1 MHKSRSTNH
10 CANRSMK
17 AIDFKYAGSVT
28 PKATTFLTSPAID
41 MSFTS
46 TYDVQDSDAANAA
59 TLQKEFKSAM
69 DTAIKTQLSH
79 LNKWLTEKDALIAGM
94 MEKHKTMKAGFPGNA
109 AQAADYKKKV
119 DEMAIVA
126 KQMSEFPKDYA
137 AIVTGWAKNCEQQQ
151 GLIAMQTAVKA
162 ARIKTFEAK
171 NFRVK
176 LGIAIKITLAVATTA
191 LAIAAIVL
199 TAGATAPLF
208 VGLAAAGIALSGIGS
223 IGGIAKVIVDS
234 GNTEKKI
241 LASATKD
248 VEAIQQAFG
257 GVKDK
262 SSSLKKHV
270 TELSNLI
277 LMREGK
283 LTELDNDVKKYTAQA
298 AGYDKIVV
306 ALDAELKK
314 GALVDAGKIAAKKK
328 ASTDV
333 TAKLKD
339 SQAKITAIKADNQ
352 KARDLLKELSSL
364 GVELDKVSG
373 QGASTLL
380 GNIKARFSGVDGWL
394 DLSNTVGG
402 LAGSAAGAHA

>member
-1 MHKSRSTNH
+1 
-10 CANRSMK
+10 MK
-17 AIDFKYAGSVT
+17 TIDFKYVGSVT
-28 PKATTFLTSPAID
+28 PKATSFLTSPAID
-41 MSFTS
+41 MGFTAS
-46 TYDVQDSDAANAA
+46 YDVQESDFAQAG
-59 TLQKEFKSAM
+59 TVQKEFKSAM
-69 DTAIKTQLSH
+69 DSEIKGQLSH
-79 LNKWLTEKDALIAGM
+79 LNKWLAEKDALIAAM
-94 MEKHKTMKAGFPGNA
+94 VAKHKELKGSFPTNP
-109 AQAADYKKKV
+109 AQAAAYKKSV
-119 DEMAIVA
+119 DEMAVIA
-126 KQMSEFPKDYA
+126 RQIEDFPKDYA
-137 AIVTGWAKNCEQQQ
+137 KIVADWAKNCEQQQ

-171 NFRVK
+171 GFRVK
-176 LGIAIKITLAVATTA
+176 LGIAIKITLAVAATA

-223 IGGIAKVIVDS
+223 IGTIAKVIVDS

-277 LMREGK
+277 LVRDGK
-283 LTELDNDVKKYTAQA
+283 LSELDTDVRKFSAQA
-298 AGYDKIVV
+298 AGYDRIVK
-306 ALDAELKK
+306 ALESELAK
-314 GALVDAGKIAAKKK
+314 GALVDTTKIAAKKK
-328 ASTDV
+328 ASAEV
-333 TAKLKD
+333 NAKLKD
-339 SQAKITAIKADNQ
+339 AEGRIAAIKADNK
-352 KARDLLKELSSL
+352 KARDLLNELSAL

-373 QGASTLL
+373 QGSNTLL
-380 GNIKARFSGVDGWL
+380 GNIKARYSGVDGWL

-402 LAGSAAGAHA
+402 LAGSASAAHS

>member
-1 MHKSRSTNH
+1 
-10 CANRSMK
+10 MK
-17 AIDFKYAGSVT
+17 TIDFKYAGAVT
-28 PKATTFLTSPAID
+28 PKATTFLSSSALD
-41 MSFTS
+41 MSFAS
-46 TYDVQDSDAANAA
+46 TYDVEESDAAQAA

-69 DTAIKTQLSH
+69 ESAIKNQLSH
-79 LNKWLTEKDALIAGM
+79 LNKWLAEKDALIVAM
-94 MEKHKTMKAGFPGNA
+94 MAKHKTMKGGFPNDA
-109 AQAADYKKKV
+109 ASAADYKKKV
-119 DEMAIVA
+119 DEMSVIARQI
-126 KQMSEFPKDYA
+126 QDFPKDYA
-137 AIVTGWAKNCEQQQ
+137 AIVTAWAKNCEQQQ

-162 ARIKTFEAK
+162 ARIKTFAAK
-171 NFRVK
+171 NFRIK
-176 LGIAIKITLAVATTA
+176 LGIAIKVTLAIATTA

-223 IGGIAKVIVDS
+223 IGGIAKAIVDS

-283 LTELDNDVKKYTAQA
+283 LGELDTDVRKFTAQA
-298 AGYDKIVV
+298 AGYEKIVN
-306 ALDAELKK
+306 ALESELKK
-314 GALVDAGKIAAKKK
+314 GALVDTGKIAAKKK
-328 ASTDV
+328 ASADV
-333 TAKLKD
+333 SAKLKD
-339 SQAKITAIKADNQ
+339 SQTKIEAIKADN
-352 KARDLLKELSSL
+352 KDARKLLNDLTSL

-380 GNIKARFSGVDGWL
+380 GNIKARYSGVDGWI
-394 DLSNTVGG
+394 DLTNTVGG
-402 LAGSAAGAHA
+402 LASSASGAHA

>member
-1 MHKSRSTNH
+1 
-10 CANRSMK
+10 MK
-17 AIDFKYAGSVT
+17 TIDFKYVGSVT
-28 PKATTFLTSPAID
+28 PKATSFLTSPAID
-41 MSFTS
+41 MGFTAS
-46 TYDVQDSDAANAA
+46 YDVQESDFAQAG
-59 TLQKEFKSAM
+59 TVQKEFKSAM
-69 DTAIKTQLSH
+69 DSAIKGQLSH
-79 LNKWLTEKDALIAGM
+79 LNKWLAEKDALIAGM
-94 MEKHKTMKAGFPGNA
+94 VAKHKELKGSFPTNP
-109 AQAADYKKKV
+109 AQAAAYKKSV
-119 DEMAIVA
+119 DEMAVIA
-126 KQMSEFPKDYA
+126 RQIEDFPKDYA
-137 AIVTGWAKNCEQQQ
+137 KIVADWAKNCEQQQ

-171 NFRVK
+171 GFRVK
-176 LGIAIKITLAVATTA
+176 LGIAIKITLAVAATA

-223 IGGIAKVIVDS
+223 IGTIAKVIVDS

-277 LMREGK
+277 LVRDGK
-283 LTELDNDVKKYTAQA
+283 LSELDTDVRKFSAQA
-298 AGYDKIVV
+298 AGYDRIVK
-306 ALDAELKK
+306 ALESELAK
-314 GALVDAGKIAAKKK
+314 GALVDTTKIAAKKK
-328 ASTDV
+328 ASAEV
-333 TAKLKD
+333 NAKLKD
-339 SQAKITAIKADNQ
+339 AEATIAAIKADNK
-352 KARDLLKELSSL
+352 KARDLLNELSAL

-373 QGASTLL
+373 QGSNTLL
-380 GNIKARFSGVDGWL
+380 GNIKARYSGVDGWL

-402 LAGSAAGAHA
+402 LAGSASAAHS